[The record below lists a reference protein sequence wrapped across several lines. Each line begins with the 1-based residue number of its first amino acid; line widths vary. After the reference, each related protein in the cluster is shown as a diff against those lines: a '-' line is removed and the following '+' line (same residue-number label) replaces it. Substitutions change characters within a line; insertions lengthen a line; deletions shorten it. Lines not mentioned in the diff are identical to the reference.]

1 MKKKDTSNAKG
12 NKKIMTTTTPTI
24 KTSLRLATVFAL
36 LTLCTA
42 AFAQTD
48 AQKAFDAI
56 KAMPGSWEGKSQDGH
71 PVSVTFKVTSGGS
84 AVMSEINGHGPED
97 MISMIHMDG
106 PNRLLIT
113 HYCGAGNQPR
123 MLASVSPDGKVI
135 TFNYF
140 DATNLSAPDAGHM
153 QRMVLTIVDENHHIE
168 DWTFADH
175 GKEMKEVFDLRRK
188 M

>member
-1 MKKKDTSNAKG
+1 MT
-12 NKKIMTTTTPTI
+12 ITTTR
-24 KTSLRLATVFAL
+24 SLRIVPVLVLFAL
-36 LTLCTA
+36 SA
-42 AFAQTD
+42 AAYAQSD

-56 KAMPGSWEGKSQDGH
+56 KAMPGAWEGKTQEGH

-106 PNRLLIT
+106 PNRLLMT

-123 MLASVSPDGKVI
+123 MQASVSPDGKVI

-153 QRMVLTIVDENHHIE
+153 KSMVLTIVDENHHIE

-175 GKEMKEVFDLRRK
+175 GKELKEVFDLRRK